1 MTLHG
6 QTSVVLVDAV
16 DSARAIS
23 SCLRA
28 LLASGGEPGSES
40 KPGDCS
46 MFAPPSLPEQRMTT
60 MEMTSTNVFTQSP
73 LVFTGRL
80 TDVLPVGMSLGEPPF
95 FHALVRVTPVAV
107 LRGTTVPQE
116 SPLFRMVE
124 DTDEFPAVNDQ
135 VWLMA
140 ATKLD
145 ESWGVTTWTLSALV
159 PAEDSSL
166 AL

>member
-1 MTLHG
+1 
-6 QTSVVLVDAV
+6 
-16 DSARAIS
+16 
-23 SCLRA
+23 
-28 LLASGGEPGSES
+28 
-40 KPGDCS
+40 
-46 MFAPPSLPEQRMTT
+46 
-60 MEMTSTNVFTQSP
+60 
-73 LVFTGRL
+73 
-80 TDVLPVGMSLGEPPF
+80 MSLGEPPF
-95 FHALVRVTPVAV
+95 PCARPRDAGRV

-116 SPLFRMVE
+116 LPLFRMVE
-124 DTDEFPAVNDQ
+124 DTHELPAVNDQ